1 MFVELL
7 DLKKGKKPKVP
18 AKYLSGLKGK
28 EREARKKELERR
40 AKTGGSYK
48 ELPGD
53 KDAKTK
59 PSKYSRTTLAK
70 KVREEMQGNSK
81 KDFIN
86 AVHKLTGI
94 SKRILNEVHER
105 GAKAW
110 STGHRPGASQVA
122 WSRARVYSFATGGKT
137 QKTTDSDLWKEHKS
151 K

>member
-1 MFVELL
+1 MFSQII
-7 DLKKGKKPKVP
+7 DLYKGKKPKIP

-28 EREARKKELERR
+28 EREDRKRELERR
-40 AKTGGSYK
+40 ARSGGSLK
-48 ELPGD
+48 DLPGD
-53 KDAKTK
+53 EDAKTK
-59 PSKYSRTTLAK
+59 PSKYSKTTLAK
-70 KVREEMQGNSK
+70 RVREEMEGNSK

-94 SKRILNEVHER
+94 SKKILNEVHER

-110 STGHRPGASQVA
+110 TTGHRPGASQIA

-137 QKTTDSDLWKEHKS
+137 QNTTDADLWKEHKN